1 MAKFRLK
8 LNKDNPNCNF
18 MGVHKFTFCLSFF
31 MTVAMVV
38 LLFTKGL
45 NLGIDFTGGVL
56 MEIRPPAGM
65 TLVDMR
71 DKLHSLST
79 GAPSIQEFGKED
91 ILVKIPGREADMK
104 QQQALQKE
112 VQGLLGKDAEF
123 RRVEYVGPQVGNEL
137 IKAGVTAFIYSM
149 LAMLAYVWIRFE
161 WQFGVVIVFALAHD
175 VFATILFFLITQI
188 EFDLATVAAALL
200 IAGYSINE
208 TVVVFDRIREMM
220 RKYRK
225 KPMPE
230 VVNIS
235 INDVLSRTLM
245 TCFTTLAALTGL
257 CIFGGEVIKGFTYAM
272 LVGITFGPYSSMFF
286 SAPLLTYLN
295 LRANEKADKEEA
307 EKKTEGELASQR
319 G

>member
-200 IAGYSINE
+200 IAGYSIND
-208 TVVVFDRIREMM
+208 TVVVYDRVRENM
-220 RKYRK
+220 RRYKT
-225 KPMPE
+225 MPYE
-230 VVNIS
+230 ELFNNS
-235 INDVLSRTLM
+235 INETLSRTVVTSL
-245 TCFTTLAALTGL
+245 TTLLAILALL
-257 CIFGGEVIKGFTYAM
+257 LFGGDVIRGFAVA
-272 LVGITFGPYSSMFF
+272 LIWGIGIGTYSSIALAVPFLLYFRPDRGTEADDAETRF
-286 SAPLLTYLN
+286 SGA
-295 LRANEKADKEEA
+295 
-307 EKKTEGELASQR
+307 G